1 MPRIVTLLSDFG
13 YDSNYVGIM
22 KGVLYW
28 LCPDALLVDLTHN
41 VEPQNILEGAF
52 LLYTSY
58 APFPTGTIHVAVV
71 DPGVGT
77 HRRAIC
83 IQVPEIGYFVG
94 PDNGLFSYIIDQYPN
109 AQVREITNL
118 SFMHHPISPT
128 FHGRDIFA
136 PTAARLAHGEKFEEA
151 GPLLDKST
159 MVLLN
164 NIWPNINPVIPDS
177 RKQLS
182 SQALHWLRLFYGV
195 NLASPPTVIVGQ
207 VVHIDHFGNLITNI
221 SRQEFDEIG
230 FSTETTRILVE
241 PSHQIMGIHKTYGHA
256 AEDKIIA
263 LFGSSGFLEI
273 ARVNGRADT
282 ALGQK
287 ITTGQTVHLGGV
299 ISSAGSGE
307 AGGQNY

>member
-118 SFMHHPISPT
+118 SFMHHPVSPT

-136 PTAARLAHGEKFEEA
+136 PTAARLAHGEKFEEV

-159 MVLLN
+159 LIQLDNMWPELNPMIPNGGWNRLLPASNRTVL
-164 NIWPNINPVIPDS
+164 
-177 RKQLS
+177 
-182 SQALHWLRLFYGV
+182 A
-195 NLASPPTVIVGQ
+195 GQ
-207 VVHIDHFGNLITNI
+207 VIHIDHFGNLITNI
-221 SRQEFDEIG
+221 SRQEFDEVG
-230 FSTETTRILVE
+230 FSVETVTVIVE
-241 PSHQIMGIHKTYGHA
+241 QGYQGKSIHQTYGHS
-256 AEDKIIA
+256 EPDKVIA

-273 ARVNGRADT
+273 ARVNGRADI
-282 ALGQK
+282 ALGIK
-287 ITTGQTVHLGGV
+287 ITTGRTVRLEEV
-299 ISSAGSGE
+299 INSGGSGE
-307 AGGQNY
+307 VDGQNY